1 MIHLGQVQ
9 CAVTIIAIVLNLFK
23 SGIENC
29 EIAIQRQMFFL
40 RLHRQNWLFMSCSQ
54 PFKHSPHSI

>member
-29 EIAIQRQMFFL
+29 EIAIQRRYKVF
-40 RLHRQNWLFMSCSQ
+40 SPSSQ
-54 PFKHSPHSI
+54 AELVVYEL